1 MENIL
6 FNCFRNFKSLK
17 ILIAI
22 AAVILLIIGVDY
34 IQSSIKTDN
43 LELKVATREEF
54 LHSLCRDKGFSCNIP
69 ETWQATKV
77 LKKEDIKLCKE
88 QKLLGSK
95 CLSFINYIDA
105 MEEFSKISNSHIQSL
120 F

>member
-6 FNCFRNFKSLK
+6 FNCFRNFKNLK
-17 ILIAI
+17 ILII
-22 AAVILLIIGVDY
+22 ITTVILLILRADY
-34 IQSSIKTDN
+34 IQSFIKTDN
-43 LELKVATREEF
+43 LELKATTREEF
-54 LHSLCRDKGFSCNIP
+54 LYGLCHNKSFSCNIS
-69 ETWQATKV
+69 ETRQTIKV

-105 MEEFSKISNSHIQSL
+105 IEEFSKIASSHMQSL
-120 F
+120 L